1 MGSRRRDR
9 RNGDR
14 ARRTRLAADHQIRS
28 RNACASVRG
37 IPGLC
42 VSRSSSRLLISAF
55 TRHPPTPLIAPSLR
69 HHQRFFCGRFG
80 VRGCSL
86 SSTSISETYSKEIS
100 TRTGLAR
107 STTHRLVSE
116 LVQWGAITRGD
127 ESGDEYMYRVG
138 PLECSAL
145 RRRQLVMHRGNQA
158 ESGGSGST
166 PPLATTLPGR
176 VLAGQASTSR
186 PRSGTRRR
194 RVQRQTSPLSRSA
207 TTRRRRARRRA
218 AGRAHCLTVRKTAEH
233 GLIGLDA
240 EVPLQRAIEDNLGP
254 HAPAARHRAVA
265 TTTSTVV
272 TPAAAGCRGGHGAR
286 RTVDDDKRLREPGF
300 GEHLARG
307 GKQRAEGAVRPQC
320 VEIDQAGGR
329 ECLGHRPRRVVGVVR
344 PASRVS
350 DHSGQPVPVEREGRA
365 VERLPCSH
373 TGRAGPARR
382 GAARCVSAGSATC
395 PATPAHR
402 ALGGGGA
409 RRDGPALHQ

>member
-1 MGSRRRDR
+1 MFRADPAARPRSDVVHDDRVQDAHRRRGLPGPHHHRDGFPARHDAPLPRLLHPDRWDPGVRFRDPAHRRIRMTLRRCRPACRPGAASCAARPGRRTALSPSMGSRRRDR

-166 PPLATTLPGR
+166 PPPGHHPPWPC
-176 VLAGQASTSR
+176 SR
-186 PRSGTRRR
+186 RSGFYKP
-194 RVQRQTSPLSRSA
+194 TSEWYSTTSRSA
-207 TTRRRRARRRA
+207 PDLTT
-218 AGRAHCLTVRKTAEH
+218 EP
-233 GLIGLDA
+233 IGDDSA
-240 EVPLQRAIEDNLGP
+240 SQG
-254 HAPAARHRAVA
+254 
-265 TTTSTVV
+265 
-272 TPAAAGCRGGHGAR
+272 TPAGCWPGALP
-286 RTVDDDKRLREPGF
+286 D
-300 GEHLARG
+300 
-307 GKQRAEGAVRPQC
+307 RP
-320 VEIDQAGGR
+320 
-329 ECLGHRPRRVVGVVR
+329 
-344 PASRVS
+344 
-350 DHSGQPVPVEREGRA
+350 
-365 VERLPCSH
+365 
-373 TGRAGPARR
+373 
-382 GAARCVSAGSATC
+382 
-395 PATPAHR
+395 
-402 ALGGGGA
+402 
-409 RRDGPALHQ
+409 